1 MCCDS
6 CADVARGGIYWS
18 HWLAADAPLTVSQA
32 RLGGALSQPGGAVM
46 SSEGGE
52 RSEMFAQKMFDCD
65 RRDSFSP
72 LSPPVWVLGTSQ
84 RAVSKRVA

>member
-1 MCCDS
+1 MCRCGK
-6 CADVARGGIYWS
+6 GGIHWS
-18 HWLAADAPLTVSQA
+18 HWPAAVAPLTVSQA

-52 RSEMFAQKMFDCD
+52 RSEVFAQKTFDCD

-72 LSPPVWVLGTSQ
+72 LSPP
-84 RAVSKRVA
+84 RVGPWHTTKSGE